1 MARRQLVTDLR
12 TCKLRLVTL
21 ERNTPI
27 ASLQAPLARQGA
39 LERWRRACADAATAA
54 LLTDKVVDFI
64 DSLDAAQASTCLV
77 GAAAQARLALRP
89 AAAGSSSAARSDEA
103 AAASLLK
110 DTLGTLTHACALARA
125 LALALAP
132 ALARALALALAP
144 ALARALALALAP
156 ALAPA
161 PALAQSLTLC
171 RQPARVTR
179 PKRAGDS
186 VFARDCPQQ
195 NDVLDLL
202 DPDRVISEIRRLPA
216 GRALHHVQVSAGHR
230 GPRPRPSSSPART
243 PCP

>member
-125 LALALAP
+125 LALALA
-132 ALARALALALAP
+132 LAP

-171 RQPARVTR
+171 RQPVRVTR

-216 GRALHHVQVSAGHR
+216 GRALHHVQVSADH
-230 GPRPRPSSSPART
+230 RPSTSPART
-243 PCP
+243 PRP

>member
-144 ALARALALALAP
+144 ALA
-156 ALAPA
+156 PA